1 MPRTGVAL
9 VLAPLL
15 TTFVLLAHGPSLLA
29 AQAGE
34 RMLTAGESAAGEI
47 GGGETHSYRVALAA
61 GEFFHARVIERGVD
75 VAVKVFGPGG
85 QYLFTADGWYSSGE
99 PDRVSLLAEAAGVYR
114 LEVSAL
120 NKDARRGRYE
130 LKVEELRPAVPRDRE
145 LVAAERVLDE
155 GLELAFGQ
163 GPPEPTRAA
172 AERLKGTLE
181 LWRRIGDRRTE
192 AYTLLL
198 ASSIYNRIES
208 YEQALVD
215 AAAALDLYRSFDA
228 RPGQFRALQ
237 MLAYAYTFTSN
248 NHKAVETLADALSLC
263 PLVANDDEE
272 GRACEAN
279 VRFNTG
285 YNLLVLGDYQEALRQ
300 YERVLPLTQRLGWT
314 YLEGMTLHHYGWV
327 YAELGE
333 YAKALDYLTRSLPL
347 LRPGAKN
354 HYGYAYALNNAAF
367 AYRATGESGKALE
380 LLGEALEHM
389 RALGNRR
396 GEAFTLDSLGFTYA
410 SLGERGKALEH
421 YRLALPLWRA
431 AGDRD
436 GEANTLAGIAR
447 VERDGGDLPEAR
459 RQIEAALAIVESIRG
474 RVSREGLRS
483 TYFAT
488 KRHYYEFYIDTL
500 MRLHGLDP
508 TRGYAAAALLASE
521 RARAR
526 GLLES
531 LAEAGADIR
540 RGVDPALLESER
552 AAQRR
557 LNAAAARLSSSPADL
572 GPDAREAAKSE
583 LDAALAE
590 HARVQERIR
599 AESPAY
605 AALVHPE
612 PVGLVEIQSAV
623 LDAGTLLLEYA
634 LGEERSYL
642 FAVTPTSFKTYELP
656 PRAEVEAAARE
667 VYELLTARN
676 RRAQGEAPEA
686 WRRRVAEADRDYA
699 RAAERLSRVLLAPAA
714 AELGDKRLL
723 VVAEG
728 ALQYVPFAALPEPKS
743 LETGQGDS
751 HHSSSASDSG
761 LVPLVAG
768 HEVVILPSASTVAL
782 LRSESRARTAGK
794 ASGAVAVV
802 ADPVFDADD
811 PRLGRA
817 HTPPREPATR
827 PSVLRDVMRA
837 ADEAGVR
844 LERLRAAGDEAER
857 IAALAPK
864 GQVLKAVGLA
874 ANKARASGP
883 ELSRYRILHFATHA
897 LVNSQHPELSGIVL
911 SLVDE
916 AGRPQDGFFRLHEI
930 YNLAPRLGADL
941 VVLSACQTAL
951 GREIKGEGLVGLT
964 RGFMYAG
971 APRVVASLW
980 RVDDQATAELM
991 GLFYEGMLKRGLP
1004 AARALK
1010 EAQVRMAARR
1020 PSPYYWAAFTLQ
1032 GEWRP

>member
-1 MPRTGVAL
+1 MLCTKATL
-9 VLAPLL
+9 VLTSFLIALL
-15 TTFVLLAHGPSLLA
+15 MLPHGLTRPAA
-29 AQAGE
+29 AQAEGRTLAIGDVVERELVGGE
-34 RMLTAGESAAGEI
+34 SHSYRVTLTAGE
-47 GGGETHSYRVALAA
+47 
-61 GEFFHARVIERGVD
+61 FFRARVTERGVD
-75 VAVKVFGPGG
+75 VLVKVFGPGG
-85 QYLFTADGWYSSGE
+85 QHLFTADGWYSSWE
-99 PDRVSLLAEAAGVYR
+99 PDRVSLVAEAGGEYR

-130 LKVEELRPAVPRDRE
+130 LKVTELRPGVPRDRE
-145 LVAAERVLDE
+145 LVAAERVLNE
-155 GLELAFGQ
+155 CLELAFGQ
-163 GPPEPTRAA
+163 GPPEPKRAA

-181 LWRRIGDRRTE
+181 LWRQLGDHRTE

-198 ASSIYNRIES
+198 ASSIYNRIED
-208 YEQALVD
+208 YGQALVH
-215 AAAALDLYRSFDA
+215 AAAALDLYRSVGA
-228 RPGQFRALQ
+228 RPNQFRALQ

-248 NHKAVETLADALSLC
+248 NHKAVETLSDALSLC
-263 PLVANDDEE
+263 PVMAADDHE

-279 VRFNTG
+279 ISFDIG
-285 YNLLVLGDYQEALRQ
+285 YNLLALGDYQEALKQ
-300 YERVLPLTQRLGWT
+300 YERVLPLTQRLRWT

-333 YAKALDYLTRSLPL
+333 YAKALGYLTRSLPL

-367 AYRATGESGKALE
+367 AYRATGERRKALE
-380 LLGEALEHM
+380 LLGEALGHM
-389 RALGNRR
+389 RALGSRR
-396 GEAFTLDSLGFTYA
+396 GEAFTLDSLGFTYD
-410 SLGERGKALEH
+410 SLGEREEALEH

-447 VERDGGDLPEAR
+447 VESERGDLAEAR
-459 RQIEAALAIVESIRG
+459 RQIEAALDIIESLRG

-500 MRLHGLDP
+500 MRLHRLDP
-508 TRGYAAAALLASE
+508 TRGHDAAALLASE

-557 LNAAAARLSSSPADL
+557 LNAVAARLSAPPAAL

-612 PVGLVEIQSAV
+612 PVGLGVIQSAV
-623 LDAGTLLLEYA
+623 LDEGTLLLEYA

-642 FAVTPTSFKTYELP
+642 FAVAPTSFKTYELP
-656 PRAEVEAAARE
+656 ARAEVEKVARE

-676 RRAQGEAPEA
+676 RRVKGESPQA
-686 WRRRVAEADRDYA
+686 WQRRVAEADGGYA
-699 RAAERLSRVLLAPAA
+699 RAAERLSRMLLEPAA
-714 AELGDKRLL
+714 GELGDKRLL

-728 ALQYVPFAALPEPKS
+728 ALQYIPFGALPAPEAEGAKRPS
-743 LETGQGDS
+743 TGR
-751 HHSSSASDSG
+751 
-761 LVPLVAG
+761 LPLVAR
-768 HEVVILPSASTVAL
+768 HEVVTLPSASTVAV
-782 LRSESRARTAGK
+782 LRSESRARPSGK
-794 ASGAVAVV
+794 APGAVAVI

-811 PRLGRA
+811 PRLGRS
-817 HTPPREPATR
+817 RQPAR
-827 PSVLRDVMRA
+827 GQSAQSSVLRDVVRA

-864 GQVLKAVGLA
+864 AQVLKAVGLN
-874 ANKARASGP
+874 ANKARAGGP

-897 LVNSQHPELSGIVL
+897 LVNSRYPELSGIVL

-964 RGFMYAG
+964 RGFMYVG

-1004 AARALK
+1004 APRALK
-1010 EAQVRMAARR
+1010 EAQMRMAARR